1 MKAVKEAINILEL
14 NKIKGFVLGHC
25 ASSLGHDKVNNLK
38 PSTDP
43 SEVEYALNQ
52 SEEALRIIM
61 ALGEAPM
68 GGVTDITEA
77 IKRARISAMLS
88 PQELLDISRLLYAV
102 SSLKSF
108 TERLGYIRVSAPIF
122 SNQAGMLVGLASLQK
137 AINDCIDE
145 SGYVLDSAS
154 TELRSIRRQIKS
166 AESKVKERV
175 NQIMAEKRTKLT
187 DALVTMRNDRYVL
200 PVKVEAKNS
209 FGGTI
214 HDQSSTGNTYYIE
227 PREVVELNNK
237 LQELHVEERR
247 EIDRILRVLT
257 EEVKLHTE
265 SLALNVEI
273 MSEID
278 FMFAKGKYARAI
290 RASRPKMNTQGV
302 IRLVQAR
309 HPLIDGNK
317 VVPNDV
323 ELGDEYSTIV
333 ITGPNTG
340 GKTVTLK
347 TVGLLTLMA
356 QSGLLVPAH
365 ETSELA
371 IFDQVFADIG
381 DEQSIEQSLSTFSS
395 HMTNIVRI
403 IERLTVNCLVL
414 FDELGAGTDPKEGA
428 SLAIAL
434 LDYVKAR
441 GARIIATSHY
451 PELKAYAYENDD
463 VINASVEFN
472 VETLSPTYRLLVGVP
487 GRSNAFEI
495 SKRLGLRDLI
505 LDKARTF
512 VEEERTELTDLITK
526 LEDRGLE
533 LDKEIQG
540 LQENNRQVAV
550 MKLDYEK
557 KLEKFEKEKEREM
570 EAIKKEAFETVRQ
583 SHEEAAAIVAE
594 LRQLKKSAD
603 VSVKDHELTE
613 KLTALKTS
621 ETKQA
626 QQFVKK
632 ASNNRELKPGDE
644 VTILSLNRQ
653 GELVAK
659 GKNGEWSVALGM
671 MKVNIKESDLQ
682 YKGKA
687 KKQKEPSV
695 KSRVSMKKSA
705 NVGIQLDLR
714 GERFEDAMNMLDKY
728 FDDVLLAGYHT
739 FTVIHGHGTGALR
752 KGVHDY
758 LRKNRHVAGFRF
770 GGAGEG
776 GTGATVVE
784 LK

>member
-1 MKAVKEAINILEL
+1 VKESINLLEL
-14 NKIKGFVLGHC
+14 NKIKSSVLAQC
-25 ASSLGHDKVNNLK
+25 ASSLGHRKVEAMM
-38 PSTDP
+38 PSTIP

-52 SEEALRIIM
+52 SEEALLIIM
-61 ALGEAPM
+61 SLGEAPL

-77 IKRARISAMLS
+77 IKRAKISAMLS
-88 PQELLDISRLLYAV
+88 PSELLDISRLLYAV
-102 SSLKSF
+102 SALKSF
-108 TERLGYIRVSAPIF
+108 AERLGDMRLSAPIF
-122 SNQAGMLVGLASLQK
+122 NNQTAMLVGLGSLQK

-154 TELRSIRRQIKS
+154 PELRTIRRQIKTS
-166 AESKVKERV
+166 EANVKERV
-175 NQIMAEKRTKLT
+175 NQIMVEKRTKLT
-187 DALVTMRNDRYVL
+187 DNIVTMRNDRYVL
-200 PVKVEAKNS
+200 PVKMEAKNT

-247 EIDRILRVLT
+247 EIDRILRMLT
-257 EEVKLHTE
+257 EEVKLHTD
-265 SLALNVEI
+265 SLALNVDI
-273 MSEID
+273 LSEID
-278 FMFAKGKYARAI
+278 FMFAKGKYARLI
-290 RASRPKMNTQGV
+290 RAIRPKMNTSGI

-317 VVPNDV
+317 VVPNDI

-356 QSGLLVPAH
+356 QSGLLIPAH

-403 IERLTVNCLVL
+403 IERLTVNSLVM

-495 SKRLGLRDLI
+495 SKRLGLRDKI
-505 LDKARTF
+505 LDAARSF
-512 VEEERTELTDLITK
+512 VEEGRTELTDLITK

-533 LDKEIQG
+533 LDKEIQT
-540 LQENNRQVAV
+540 LQESNRQAAV
-550 MKLDYEK
+550 LKLDYEK
-557 KLEKFEKEKEREM
+557 KLEKFEKEKDREI
-570 EAIKKEAFETVRQ
+570 EAIKKEAFETIRK
-583 SHEEAAAIVAE
+583 SREEAAAIVAE
-594 LRQLKKSAD
+594 LRDMKKASATD
-603 VSVKDHELTE
+603 IKDHELTE
-613 KLTALKTS
+613 RLTALKNS
-621 ETKQA
+621 ESKQA
-626 QQFVKK
+626 QQFIKK
-632 ASNNRELKPGDE
+632 AQNQHELRIGDE

-659 GKNGEWSVALGM
+659 NKNGEWSVALGM
-671 MKVNIKESDLQ
+671 MKMNIKESDLQ
-682 YKGKA
+682 YIGKA
-687 KKQKEPSV
+687 KKKKEPSA
-695 KSRVSMKKSA
+695 KSRVSVKKSA
-705 NVGIQLDLR
+705 HVGIQLDLR
-714 GERFEDAMNMLDKY
+714 GERYEDAMAMLDKY
-728 FDDVLLAGYHT
+728 FDDVLLAGYQN

-752 KGVHDY
+752 KGVHEY
-758 LRKNRHVAGFRF
+758 LRKNRHVADFRF